1 VTLRV
6 GVIGTGNIGTSH
18 ARRLSAQISGAR
30 VGAVFDVDAAR
41 AREVAG
47 EVGAV
52 AFDRATDLIDDASVD
67 ALIIAS
73 PGDTHAD
80 LALACIAADKP
91 VLCEKPL
98 ATTSGAALKVLGAEV
113 AHGRRLIQVGFMR
126 RYDAGYR
133 VVKAAI
139 DDGVIGEPLLVHCV
153 HRNATVP
160 DSFTSDMSL
169 TDSVIHEIDTSR
181 WLLGQEITGTTVVA
195 TRRSPLAAAHL
206 RDPQLVLLET
216 EAGVVVEVEI
226 FVNCRYGYDVRCEVV
241 GATGTA
247 SLDAPST
254 GAVTRDG
261 QRAQAIPPDWR
272 VRFGGAYRQELQD
285 WVDSVRAGAA
295 RGPSAWDGYAATAV
309 AESCVASLTEGA
321 RTGVTLVDRPPLYA

>member
-1 VTLRV
+1 VTIRV
-6 GVIGTGNIGTSH
+6 GVLGTGNIGTDH
-18 ARRLSAQISGAR
+18 ARRLYAQVSGAR

-41 AREVAG
+41 ARDVAR

-52 AFDRATDLIDDASVD
+52 AVDRATDLIDDSTVD
-67 ALIIAS
+67 AVVIAS
-73 PGDTHAD
+73 PGETHAD

-98 ATTSGAALKVLGAEV
+98 ATTSDAALKVLGAEV

-126 RYDAGYR
+126 RYDPGYR

-139 DDGVIGEPLLVHCV
+139 DDGSVGEPLLVHCV

-160 DSFTSDMSL
+160 ETFTTDMSL
-169 TDSVIHEIDTSR
+169 TDALVHEIDASR
-181 WLLGQEITGTTVVA
+181 WLLGQEITGTTVLA
-195 TRRSPLAAAHL
+195 TRQSPLAATHL
-206 RDPQLVLLET
+206 RDPQLVVLET

-226 FVNCRYGYDVRCEVV
+226 FANCRYGYDVRCEVV

-254 GAVTRDG
+254 GAVTREG
-261 QRAQAIPPDWR
+261 HRTHAIAPDWR
-272 VRFGGAYRQELQD
+272 VRFGDAYRAELQE
-285 WVDSVRAGAA
+285 WVHSIEAGVPG
-295 RGPSAWDGYAATAV
+295 GPSAWDGYAATVV
-309 AESCVASLTEGA
+309 AESCVASLADGT
-321 RTGVTLVDRPPLYA
+321 RTGVTLVDRPALYA

>member
-6 GVIGTGNIGTSH
+6 GVIGTGNIGTDH

-41 AREVAG
+41 ARAVAE
-47 EVGAV
+47 EVGAT
-52 AFDRATDLIDDASVD
+52 AFDRAPDLIDDASVD
-67 ALIIAS
+67 AVIIAS
-73 PGDTHAD
+73 PGDTHAA
-80 LALACIAADKP
+80 LVLACLAADKP

-98 ATTSGAALKVLGAEV
+98 ATTSCAALKVLGAEV

-126 RYDAGYR
+126 RYDPGYR

-139 DDGVIGEPLLVHCV
+139 DDGTVGEPLLLHCV

-160 DSFTSDMSL
+160 DTFTSDMSL
-169 TDSVIHEIDTSR
+169 TDSVVHEIDVSR
-181 WLLGQEITGTTVVA
+181 WLLGQEITGTTVLA

-241 GATGTA
+241 GATGA
-247 SLDAPST
+247 VSLDLPAT
-254 GAVTRDG
+254 GALTRDG
-261 QRAQAIPPDWR
+261 QRAQAVPADWR
-272 VRFGGAYRQELQD
+272 VRFGGAYREELQD
-285 WVDSVRAGAA
+285 WVDSVHAGAA
-295 RGPSAWDGYAATAV
+295 RGPSAWDGYAAAAV
-309 AESCVASLTEGA
+309 AESCVASLAEGG
-321 RTGVTLVDRPPLYA
+321 RTGVTLVDRPPLYT

>member
-1 VTLRV
+1 MKGGAVTLRV
-6 GVIGTGNIGTSH
+6 GVIGTGNIGTDH

-67 ALIIAS
+67 AVIIAS

-98 ATTSGAALKVLGAEV
+98 ATTSGAALKVLGAEI

-139 DDGVIGEPLLVHCV
+139 DDGVIGEPLLAHCV

-160 DSFTSDMSL
+160 DSFTSEMSL

-181 WLLGQEITGTTVVA
+181 WLIGQEITGTTIVA
-195 TRRSPLAAAHL
+195 ALRSPLDAQHL
-206 RDPQLVLLET
+206 R
-216 EAGVVVEVEI
+216 
-226 FVNCRYGYDVRCEVV
+226 
-241 GATGTA
+241 AT
-247 SLDAPST
+247 
-254 GAVTRDG
+254 
-261 QRAQAIPPDWR
+261 
-272 VRFGGAYRQELQD
+272 
-285 WVDSVRAGAA
+285 
-295 RGPSAWDGYAATAV
+295 
-309 AESCVASLTEGA
+309 
-321 RTGVTLVDRPPLYA
+321 